1 MYSPLMMNFP
11 IFNKSSNCDNTELTS
26 GGTKIMI
33 RMKSIDILAL

>member
-1 MYSPLMMNFP
+1 MNFP

-26 GGTKIMI
+26 RGTKIMI